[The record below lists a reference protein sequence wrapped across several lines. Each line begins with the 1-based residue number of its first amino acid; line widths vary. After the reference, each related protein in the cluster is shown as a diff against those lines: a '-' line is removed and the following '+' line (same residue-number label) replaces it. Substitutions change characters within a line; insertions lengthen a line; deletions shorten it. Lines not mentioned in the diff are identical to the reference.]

1 MHFRLTAPLRGAEQ
15 PFSVT
20 LFSALQLGCP
30 PASAIQAFPQC
41 HASVE
46 AIARLLLQRIKE
58 GGFGWASHPA
68 SGD

>member
-1 MHFRLTAPLRGAEQ
+1 M
-15 PFSVT
+15 T
-20 LFSALQLGCP
+20 LFSVLQLGCPP

-58 GGFGWASHPA
+58 GGFGWASRPA